1 MPATRTNGSL
11 LDRLIRLSLENRLV
25 VVIAMVLVL
34 VTGGYTALRMP
45 VDVLPDLTAPTV
57 TILTEAKG
65 MAPEEVETLI
75 TYPIESN
82 LNGATGVRRVR
93 SVSMPGLSTVWV
105 EFTWGTDIYRARQVV
120 NEKLQLVAGSL
131 PPMTVPTLAPIS
143 SIMGEIMYIAVASDR
158 HSLMEVKEQAEFV
171 VKKRLLATPGVAQ
184 VVTVGGETKQYQ
196 IEIDPVRLQAFGVT
210 AGQVTQALKTG
221 NENFAAG
228 VIKQQDHDYLLRGMG
243 RVRST
248 ADIEQTVVEARN
260 GLPILVRD
268 LATVTVGP
276 AFRVGDASANGK
288 PAVVISLQKHPDAN
302 TLELTRRIKQQLTEI
317 QRSLSPGMRI
327 ESDLFQQ
334 ADFIKRAIANIKRVL
349 LEGALLVI
357 VILFLFLGNLR
368 STLISLVAMPVSLLC
383 AIFALK
389 LFGSSINTMTLGGMA
404 IAIGVIVDDAIIDVE
419 NVFRRL
425 QENQLL
431 PETERRPS
439 REVIFEASREIRSS
453 IVNATLIILVVF
465 LPLFFLSG
473 VEGRLLQPLGI
484 SYMAAIGASLIVA
497 LTVTP
502 ALCSY
507 LLPKAGCMKEQGISR
522 AMQWLLARYRPLL
535 ELLLGQPRRVM
546 AGAAVTFILALGLLL
561 LCGRSFLPAFNEG
574 ALTVMI
580 VTAPGTSLE
589 KSSEIALRIER
600 LLLAHPAV
608 KTTSRR
614 TGRGEQDEH
623 GKFPNA
629 SEIEVSLDLEGRR
642 MERVMA
648 ELRRQTAVIPGVSIT
663 FGQPIGHRID
673 HMLSGTT
680 ANLAIKVYGPELSRL
695 KQVAEQIRGEIEGLP
710 GLADLSVDQQADIP
724 QLRIIPRREE
734 LARYNLSVN
743 GMAEGVEV
751 ATSGQVVSR
760 TMEGDRSFEIVAR
773 FPATFRQDAT
783 TLGQILLD
791 TPSGRKV
798 PLAAV
803 ADLVPAK
810 GPNSI
815 SRENVQRKVVV
826 QANVAGRDLR
836 TVYQEVRSR
845 INGLRLPEGYFVEY
859 GGQFESEAGATRMI
873 GLLSMVSISLILMI
887 LYLEFGSFRAAGLVM
902 INLPLAF
909 IGGIVAV
916 VLTDRTISVA
926 SLVGFITLFG
936 IATRNGILLVSH
948 YRYLME
954 TEGLTLHEAVLK
966 GSLERLRP
974 VVMTA
979 LAAGLAL
986 VPFALAAHK
995 PGNEIL
1001 SPLAVVILGGL
1012 ISATILNML
1021 VLPVLYLRYGVKDNA
1036 FSPLPEQMEDQS

>member
-1 MPATRTNGSL
+1 MPDTPTSRSL
-11 LDRLIRLSLENRLV
+11 LDRLIRLSLENRLI
-25 VVIAMVLVL
+25 VVIAMCLVL
-34 VTGGYTALRMP
+34 VIGTFTAVRMP

-65 MAPEEVETLI
+65 MAPEEVEALI

-93 SVSMPGLSTVWV
+93 SVSIPGLSTVWV

-131 PPMTVPTLAPIS
+131 PPRTVPTLAPIS
-143 SIMGEIMYIAVASDR
+143 SIMGEIMYIAVVSDR
-158 HSLMEVKEQAEFV
+158 HSLMEIKEQTEFV
-171 VKKRLLATPGVAQ
+171 VKKRLMAVAGVSQ

-196 IEIDPVRLQAFGVT
+196 VEIDPLRLQAFGVT
-210 AGQVTQALKTG
+210 VGQVTNALKEG

-228 VIKQQDHDYLLRGMG
+228 VVKQQEHDYLLRGIG
-243 RVRST
+243 RVRTT
-248 ADIEQTVVEARN
+248 ADIEQTVVFSRN
-260 GLPILVRD
+260 GLPVLVRD
-268 LATVTVGP
+268 VATVTIGP

-288 PAVVISLQKHPDAN
+288 PAVVVSLQKHPDAN
-302 TLELTRRIKQQLTEI
+302 TLELTRRIKVNLAEI
-317 QRSLSPGMRI
+317 QRSLPSGMKI
-327 ESDLFQQ
+327 EGDLFQQ
-334 ADFIKRAIANIKRVL
+334 ADFIDRAISNIKRVL
-349 LEGALLVI
+349 VEGALLVI

-368 STLISLVAMPVSLLC
+368 TTLISLVAMPVSLLF

-389 LFGSSINTMTLGGMA
+389 LFDSSINTMTLGGMA

-419 NVFRRL
+419 NVYRRL
-425 QENQLL
+425 QENNAL
-431 PETERRPS
+431 PEDRRRPV
-439 REVIFEASREIRSS
+439 RQVIFDASREIRSS

-484 SYMAAIGASLIVA
+484 SYMVAIGASLLVA

-507 LLPKAGCMKEQGISR
+507 LLPKARCIAEHGDSR
-522 AMQWLLARYRPLL
+522 IMHWLLSRYRPLL
-535 ELLLGQPRRVM
+535 EHLLQRPNRVI
-546 AGAAVTFILALGLLL
+546 AGAAVSFVLALGLLFL
-561 LCGRSFLPAFNEG
+561 TGRSFLPAFNEG
-574 ALTVMI
+574 ALTVM
-580 VTAPGTSLE
+580 VVAGPGTTLE
-589 KSSEIALRIER
+589 KSSEISSKIEK
-600 LLLAHPAV
+600 LLLSHPAV
-608 KTTSRR
+608 KKTARR

-629 SEIEVSLDLEGRR
+629 SEIEVTLDLEGRR
-642 MERVMA
+642 INRVME
-648 ELRRQTAVIPGVSIT
+648 ELRKQTAVIPGVIIT

-673 HMLSGTT
+673 HMLSGTM

-695 KQVAEQIRGEIEGLP
+695 KQVAEQIKTEIAEVQ

-724 QLRIIPRREE
+724 QLRIVPRRVE
-734 LARYNLSVN
+734 LARYNLTMAGV
-743 GMAEGVEV
+743 AEGIEV
-751 ATSGQVVSR
+751 ATAGQVVSR
-760 TMEGDRSFEIVAR
+760 TLEGDRGFDIVAR
-773 FPATFRQDAT
+773 FPAAARQDAT
-783 TLGQILLD
+783 AIGQILLD
-791 TPSGRKV
+791 TPTGQKV

-803 ADLVPAK
+803 ADLVSAK

-836 TVYQEVRSR
+836 AVYQDVRNR
-845 INGLRLPEGYFVEY
+845 IDRIKLPAGYFVEY
-859 GGQFESEAGATRMI
+859 GGQFESEAGATRTI
-873 GLLSMVSISLILMI
+873 GLLSIISISLILLI
-887 LYLEFGSFRAAGLVM
+887 LYLEFRSFRPALLVM
-902 INLPLAF
+902 VNLPLAF

-936 IATRNGILLVSH
+936 IATRNGILLISH

-954 TEGLTLHEAVLK
+954 HEGLGLREAVIK

-986 VPFALAAHK
+986 VPFAIAAQK

-1012 ISATILNML
+1012 VSATVLNML
-1021 VLPVLYLRYGVKDNA
+1021 VLPVLYLRYGGERANH
-1036 FSPLPEQMEDQS
+1036 

>member
-1 MPATRTNGSL
+1 MPGMPTSGSL
-11 LDRLIRLSLENRLV
+11 LDRMIRLALDNRLV
-25 VVIAMVLVL
+25 VMIAMALVL
-34 VTGGYTALRMP
+34 VIGGYTAIRMP

-57 TILTEAKG
+57 TILTEVKG
-65 MAPEEVETLI
+65 MAPEEIEALV
-75 TYPIESN
+75 TYPIEST

-93 SVSMPGLSTVWV
+93 SVSIPGLSTIWV

-120 NEKLQLVAGSL
+120 NEKLQLVSAGL
-131 PPMTVPTLAPIS
+131 PSGTVPTLAPIS
-143 SIMGEIMYIAVASDR
+143 SIMGEIMYLAVASDT

-171 VKKRLLATPGVAQ
+171 VKKRLMSTTGVAQ

-196 IEIDPVRLQAFGVT
+196 VELDPLRLQAFGLTV
-210 AGQVTQALKTG
+210 GQVTDALKG
-221 NENFAAG
+221 SNQNFAAG
-228 VIKQQDHDYLLRGMG
+228 VVKQHSSDYLLRGLG
-243 RVRST
+243 RVRSA
-248 ADIEQTVVEARN
+248 ADIEQIAVQTRG
-260 GLPILVRD
+260 GLPVLVRD

-288 PAVVISLQKHPDAN
+288 PAVVISVQKHPDAN
-302 TLELTRRIKQQLTEI
+302 TLELTKRIKAQLTEI
-317 QRSLSPGMRI
+317 QRTLPQGMRI

-349 LEGALLVI
+349 VEGALLVV

-368 STLISLVAMPVSLLC
+368 TTLISLVAMPVSLLC

-389 LFGSSINTMTLGGMA
+389 LFDSSINTMTLGGMA

-419 NVFRRL
+419 NVYRRL
-425 QENQLL
+425 QENAAL
-431 PETERRPS
+431 PEAGRKAV

-484 SYMAAIGASLIVA
+484 SYMVAIGASLLVA

-507 LLPKAGCMKEQGISR
+507 LLPRARCIAEHGDSR
-522 AMQWLLARYRPLL
+522 TMQWLLGRYRPLL
-535 ELLLGQPRRVM
+535 EYVLQHPRRIM
-546 AGAAVTFILALGLLL
+546 AGAAVTFALALGLLGL
-561 LCGRSFLPAFNEG
+561 TGRSFLPAFNEG

-580 VTAPGTSLE
+580 VIAPGTSLE
-589 KSSEIALRIER
+589 KSSEVALKIER
-600 LLLAHPAV
+600 LMLTHPAV
-608 KTTSRR
+608 KSTSRR

-629 SEIEVSLDLEGRR
+629 SEIEVGLSMDGRR
-642 MERVMA
+642 LEAVMA
-648 ELRRQTAVIPGVSIT
+648 ELRSLTAAIPGVSIT

-673 HMLSGTT
+673 HMLSGTM
-680 ANLAIKVYGPELSRL
+680 ANLAIKIYGPEQSLLR
-695 KQVAEQIRGEIEGLP
+695 QTAEQIKAGIADVP
-710 GLADLSVDQQADIP
+710 GLADLSVDQQTDIP
-724 QLRIIPRREE
+724 QLRIIPRRDE
-734 LARYNLSVN
+734 LSRYGLTVA
-743 GMAEGVEV
+743 GVAEGVEL
-751 ATSGQVVSR
+751 ATAGMVVSR
-760 TMEGDRSFEIVAR
+760 TLEGDRGFDLLVR
-773 FPATFRQDAT
+773 FPASFRQDPAAV
-783 TLGQILLD
+783 GQILLD
-791 TPSGRKV
+791 TPSGQKV

-803 ADLVPAK
+803 AELVSAK
-810 GPNSI
+810 GPPSI

-836 TVYQEVRSR
+836 SVYQDVRSR
-845 INGLRLPEGYFVEY
+845 VDTLTLPSGYFVEY
-859 GGQFESEAGATRMI
+859 GGQFESEAGATRTI
-873 GLLSMVSISLILMI
+873 GLLSLVSISLILLI

-902 INLPLAF
+902 VNLPLAF

-954 TEGLTLHEAVLK
+954 VEGLALREAVVK

-1012 ISATILNML
+1012 ISATVLNML
-1021 VLPVLYLRYGVKDNA
+1021 VLPALYLRYGGIPAGVA
-1036 FSPLPEQMEDQS
+1036 DQP

>member
-1 MPATRTNGSL
+1 MPDTPTNSSL
-11 LDRLIRLSLENRLV
+11 LDRLIRLALENRLV
-25 VVIAMVLVL
+25 VVIAMALVL
-34 VTGGYTALRMP
+34 TIGTVTAVKMP

-65 MAPEEVETLI
+65 MAPEEVEALI

-93 SVSMPGLSTVWV
+93 SVSMPGLSTVWI

-120 NEKLQLVAGSL
+120 NEKLQLVSSSL
-131 PPMTVPTLAPIS
+131 PAGTVPTLAPIS
-143 SIMGEIMYIAVASDR
+143 SIMGEIMYIAVASDS

-171 VKKRLLATPGVAQ
+171 VKKRLMATTGVAQ
-184 VVTVGGETKQYQ
+184 VVTVGGESKQYQ
-196 IEIDPVRLQAFGVT
+196 VEIDPLRLQAFGVT
-210 AGQVTQALKTG
+210 VGQVTQALKG
-221 NENFAAG
+221 SNENFAAG
-228 VIKQQDHDYLLRGMG
+228 VVKQQDHDYLLRGMG
-243 RVRST
+243 RFRSL
-248 ADIEQTVVEARN
+248 ADIEQTVVQARN
-260 GLPILVRD
+260 GLPVLVRD
-268 LATVTVGP
+268 VATVMVGP

-302 TLELTRRIKQQLTEI
+302 TLELTKRIKKQLVDI
-317 QRSLSPGMRI
+317 QRSLPQGMYI

-368 STLISLVAMPVSLLC
+368 TTMISLVAMPVSLLC
-383 AIFALK
+383 AVFALK
-389 LFGSSINTMTLGGMA
+389 LFGGSINTMTLGGMA

-419 NVFRRL
+419 NVYRRL
-425 QENQLL
+425 RENAAL
-431 PETERRPS
+431 PEGERKAARM
-439 REVIFEASREIRSS
+439 VIFEASREIRSS

-484 SYMAAIGASLIVA
+484 SYMVSIGASLLVA

-507 LLPKAGCMKEQGISR
+507 LLSKSGYLAEHGDSR
-522 AMQWLLARYRPLL
+522 TMQWLLSRYRPLL
-535 ELLLGQPRRVM
+535 EQMLKHPRRVM
-546 AGAAVTFILALGLLL
+546 AGAAITFALALGLLFL
-561 LCGRSFLPAFNEG
+561 TGRSFLPAFNEG

-580 VTAPGTSLE
+580 VTGPGTSLE
-589 KSSEIALRIER
+589 KSSEIAIRIEK
-600 LLLAHPAV
+600 LMLTHPAV
-608 KTTSRR
+608 KKTSRR

-642 MERVMA
+642 LGTVMA
-648 ELRRQTAVIPGVSIT
+648 ELRKQTAVIPGVSIT
-663 FGQPIGHRID
+663 FGQPISHRID
-673 HMLSGTT
+673 HMLSGTM
-680 ANLAIKVYGPELSRL
+680 ANLAIKIYGPELSRL
-695 KQVAEQIRGEIEGLP
+695 KQVAEQVKAEIEGLP

-734 LARYNLSVN
+734 LARYNLTMAGV
-743 GMAEGVEV
+743 AEGVEV
-751 ATSGQVVSR
+751 ATAGQVVSR
-760 TMEGDRSFEIVAR
+760 TLEGDRGFDVVAR
-773 FPATFRQDAT
+773 FPQASHKDTAAIS
-783 TLGQILLD
+783 QILLD
-791 TPSGRKV
+791 TPSGQKV

-803 ADLVPAK
+803 ADVVSSK

-836 TVYQEVRSR
+836 AVYQDVRNR
-845 INGLRLPEGYFVEY
+845 IDQLKLPSGYFVEY
-859 GGQFESEAGATRMI
+859 GGQFESEAEATRMI
-873 GLLSMVSISLILMI
+873 GLLSIVSISLILLI
-887 LYLEFGSFRAAGLVM
+887 LYMEFRSFRAAGLVM
-902 INLPLAF
+902 VNLPLAF

-916 VLTDRTISVA
+916 VLTDRVISVA

-954 TEGLTLHEAVLK
+954 IEGLAVREAVVK

-986 VPFALAAHK
+986 VPFAIAAHK

-1001 SPLAVVILGGL
+1001 SPLATVILGGL

-1021 VLPVLYLRYGVKDNA
+1021 VLPVLYLRFGERSAAADDEA
-1036 FSPLPEQMEDQS
+1036 RIR

>member
-1 MPATRTNGSL
+1 MPVMPTSSSL
-11 LDRLIRLSLENRLV
+11 LDRLIRLALDNRLV
-25 VVIAMVLVL
+25 VVIAMILVL
-34 VTGGYTALRMP
+34 LIGSYTAIKMP

-65 MAPEEVETLI
+65 MAPEEVESLI

-120 NEKLQLVAGSL
+120 NEKLQLVTASL
-131 PPMTVPTLAPIS
+131 PPRTVPTLAPIS
-143 SIMGEIMYIAVASDR
+143 SIMGEIMYIAVASDQ
-158 HSLMEVKEQAEFV
+158 HSLMELKEQAEFV
-171 VKKRLLATPGVAQ
+171 VKKRLMATSGVAQ

-196 IEIDPVRLQAFGVT
+196 VEIDPLRLQAFGVT
-210 AGQVTQALKTG
+210 VGQVTDALKAG
-221 NENFAAG
+221 NQNFAAG
-228 VIKQQDHDYLLRGMG
+228 VVKQQQHDYLLRGMG
-243 RVRST
+243 RIRSG
-248 ADIEQTVVEARN
+248 AEIEQIVVQSRN
-260 GLPILVRD
+260 GLPTLVRD
-268 LATVTVGP
+268 LATVTVAP

-302 TLELTRRIKQQLTEI
+302 TLELTERIKDQLTEI
-317 QRSLSPGMRI
+317 QRSLPEGMRI

-368 STLISLVAMPVSLLC
+368 TTLISLVAMPVSLLC
-383 AIFALK
+383 AIFTLR
-389 LFGSSINTMTLGGMA
+389 LFDSSINTMTLGGMA

-419 NVFRRL
+419 NVYRRL
-425 QENQLL
+425 QENSGL
-431 PETERRPS
+431 PEAQRRS
-439 REVIFEASREIRSS
+439 AREVIFEASREIRSS

-484 SYMAAIGASLIVA
+484 SYMVAIGASLLVA

-507 LLPKAGCMKEQGISR
+507 LLPKTRCITEHGDSR
-522 AMQWLLARYRPLL
+522 VMQWLLGCYRPLL
-535 ELLLGQPRRVM
+535 ELLLRHPRRVM
-546 AGAAVTFILALGLLL
+546 VGAAATFALALGLLGL
-561 LCGRSFLPAFNEG
+561 TGRSFLPVFNEG

-580 VTAPGTSLE
+580 VTGPGTALE
-589 KSSEIALRIER
+589 TSSEIALKIEK
-600 LLLAHPAV
+600 LLLSHPAV
-608 KTTSRR
+608 TKTSRR

-629 SEIEVSLDLEGRR
+629 SEIEVSLNMDGRR
-642 MERVMA
+642 LATVMD
-648 ELRRQTAVIPGVSIT
+648 ELRKRTAVIPGVSIT

-673 HMLSGTT
+673 HMLSGTM
-680 ANLAIKVYGPELSRL
+680 ANLAIKVYGPELSQLR
-695 KQVAEQIRGEIEGLP
+695 QTAEQIKAEIADLP
-710 GLADLSVDQQADIP
+710 GLADLSVDQQTDIP
-724 QLRIIPRREE
+724 QLRIIPRRAE
-734 LARYNLSVN
+734 LARYGLSIAGV
-743 GMAEGVEV
+743 AEGVEV
-751 ATSGQVVSR
+751 ATAGQVVSR
-760 TMEGDRSFEIVAR
+760 TLEGDRGFDVVAR
-773 FPATFRQDAT
+773 FPATARQDT
-783 TLGQILLD
+783 TAIGQILLD
-791 TPSGRKV
+791 TPSGQKV

-803 ADLVPAK
+803 AELVSAK

-836 TVYQEVRSR
+836 SVYQDVRGR
-845 INGLRLPEGYFVEY
+845 IDRIKLPPGYFVEY
-859 GGQFESEAGATRMI
+859 GGQFESEAEATRTI
-873 GLLSMVSISLILMI
+873 GLLSLVSISLILLI

-954 TEGLTLHEAVLK
+954 AEGLALREAVVK

-974 VVMTA
+974 VTMTA

-986 VPFALAAHK
+986 VPFALASHK

-1012 ISATILNML
+1012 ISATVLNML
-1021 VLPVLYLRYGVKDNA
+1021 VLPALYLRFGKK
-1036 FSPLPEQMEDQS
+1036 EEDR

>member
-1 MPATRTNGSL
+1 MPAMPTNSSL
-11 LDRLIRLSLENRLV
+11 LDRLIGLALDNRLV
-25 VVIAMVLVL
+25 VVIAMALVL
-34 VTGGYTALRMP
+34 VIGSYTAIRMP

-57 TILTEAKG
+57 TILTEARG
-65 MAPEEVETLI
+65 MAPEEVEALI

-93 SVSMPGLSTVWV
+93 SVSIPGLSTVWV

-120 NEKLQLVAGSL
+120 NEKLQLVTASL
-131 PPMTVPTLAPIS
+131 PPGTVPTLAPIS
-143 SIMGEIMYIAVASDR
+143 SIMGEIMYIAVASDQ

-171 VKKRLLATPGVAQ
+171 VKKRLMATTGVAQ

-196 IEIDPVRLQAFGVT
+196 VEIDPLRLQAFGVT
-210 AGQVTQALKTG
+210 VGQVTGALKAG

-228 VIKQQDHDYLLRGMG
+228 VVKQQQHDYLLRGMG
-243 RVRST
+243 RIRST
-248 ADIEQTVVEARN
+248 ADIEQTVVRSDN
-260 GLPILVRD
+260 GLPVLIRD
-268 LATVTVGP
+268 VATVTIAP

-302 TLELTRRIKQQLTEI
+302 TLELTERIKKQLTEI
-317 QRSLSPGMRI
+317 QRTLPQGMRI

-368 STLISLVAMPVSLLC
+368 TTLISLVAMPVSLLC
-383 AIFALK
+383 AIFTLR
-389 LFGSSINTMTLGGMA
+389 LFDSSINTMTLGGMA

-419 NVFRRL
+419 NVYRRL
-425 QENQLL
+425 QENNSL
-431 PETERRPS
+431 PEDQRKPA

-484 SYMAAIGASLIVA
+484 SYMVAIAASLLVA

-507 LLPKAGCMKEQGISR
+507 LLPRANCISEHGNSR
-522 AMQWLLARYRPLL
+522 TMQWLLARYRPML
-535 ELLLGQPRRVM
+535 EYALRHPVRIM
-546 AGAAVTFILALGLLL
+546 AGAAGTFALALALLGLT
-561 LCGRSFLPAFNEG
+561 GRSFLPAFNEG
-574 ALTVMI
+574 ALTVMV
-580 VTAPGTSLE
+580 VTGPGTSLE
-589 KSSEIALRIER
+589 TSSEIASKIEA
-600 LLLAHPAV
+600 LMMTHPAV
-608 KTTSRR
+608 KQTSRR

-629 SEIEVSLDLEGRR
+629 SEIEVNLDLDGRR
-642 MERVMA
+642 MERVIA
-648 ELRRQTAVIPGVSIT
+648 ELRKLTAVIPGVTIT

-673 HMLSGTT
+673 HMLSGSM

-695 KQVAEQIRGEIEGLP
+695 KLVAEEIKAEIGDVQ

-724 QLRIIPRREE
+724 QLRIIPDRAE
-734 LARYNLSVN
+734 LARYNLTIAAV
-743 GMAEGVEV
+743 AEGVEV

-760 TMEGDRSFEIVAR
+760 TLEGDRSFDIVAR
-773 FPATFRQDAT
+773 FPAVHRQDTAAI
-783 TLGQILLD
+783 GQILLD
-791 TPSGRKV
+791 TPSGQKV

-803 ADLVPAK
+803 AELVSAK

-836 TVYQEVRSR
+836 AVYQDVRNR
-845 INGLRLPEGYFVEY
+845 IDQLKLPPGYFVEY
-859 GGQFESEAGATRMI
+859 GGQFESEAEATRRI
-873 GLLSMVSISLILMI
+873 GLLSLVSISLILLV
-887 LYLEFGSFRAAGLVM
+887 LYLEFGSFRSAGLVM
-902 INLPLAF
+902 VNLPLAF
-909 IGGIVAV
+909 IGGVAAV

-948 YRYLME
+948 YHYLME
-954 TEGLTLHEAVLK
+954 TEGLALREAVVK

-986 VPFALAAHK
+986 VPFAFAAHK

-1021 VLPVLYLRYGVKDNA
+1021 VLPALYLRYGRSVVTPRPPDA
-1036 FSPLPEQMEDQS
+1036 